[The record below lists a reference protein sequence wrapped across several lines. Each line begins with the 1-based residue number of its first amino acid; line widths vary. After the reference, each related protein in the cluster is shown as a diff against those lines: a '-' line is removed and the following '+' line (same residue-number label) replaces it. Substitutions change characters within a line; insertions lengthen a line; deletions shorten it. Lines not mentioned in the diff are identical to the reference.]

1 MAKHPKSRS
10 EKRADKLQREQEAL
24 NRVFRIFLIGIAA
37 ECYVLFLY
45 ARFVKGNA
53 QQLLNAY
60 TAVQWLGW
68 IGLAAAAAGLA
79 LCMVKKGD
87 EKLRRIGLGVLG
99 AGLFFAV
106 SSALMYFLFPQG
118 TLLLC
123 VAIPILTVFGL
134 IYYLFQHEFFFSC
147 IVLGGTMFTLWILRK
162 GLGTVNWNAKV
173 IAGAVVVLIGLAAAA
188 YLTFRISKKGGKW
201 PFKGDFRVFSTSCP
215 YNVLYAT
222 YGVAA
227 AAILVS
233 LVAATTIYYTMW
245 AVGIA
250 LFALAVY
257 YTTKLM

>member
-1 MAKHPKSRS
+1 MAKQPKSRA

-53 QQLLNAY
+53 QQLLTAR
-60 TAVQWLGW
+60 TAVAWLGW

-79 LCMVKKGD
+79 LLLVKKGD
-87 EKLRRIGLGVLG
+87 KRLLSVGRWALG
-99 AGLFFAV
+99 AGLFFAL
-106 SSALMYFLFPQG
+106 SSALMYFIFPQG

-147 IVLGGTMFTLWILRK
+147 VILGGTMFTLWVLRK
-162 GLGTVNWNAKV
+162 GLGTVNWNTKV
-173 IAGAVVVLIGLAAAA
+173 IAGAVLVLIALGAAAF
-188 YLTFRISKKGGKW
+188 LTYKISQKDGKW
-201 PFKGDFRVFSTSCP
+201 PYKGNFRVFSVGCP

-227 AAILVS
+227 AAVLLALVFS
-233 LVAATTIYYTMW
+233 ASIYYTMW